1 MRKLIFIHSLAAVF
15 LLHACGNAPEE
26 KPIAANNHHVAAA
39 VPVRTQTL
47 APEHFDEIIQIS
59 GTVKAYEDVLVSP
72 EEGGVVKEWK
82 AQKGQFVRAGEVLA
96 ILKDDV
102 IRPSYEAA
110 DAQYK
115 LAQLSFEKQEKIYAE
130 QSISEIQY
138 KSAEYNRDAA
148 QAQVALMKARWEH
161 TQIKSPISGV
171 LDDRLVDEG
180 EFAPP
185 AVPMAHLVNTS
196 VVKILADIPELHA
209 GAVTIGTPVA
219 VTFDA
224 APGDTLRGKISYA
237 GKTVSPTNRTLP
249 VEIFLENRQGK
260 LKSEMVAKVRVV
272 LASKDNALLIS
283 EHNVLQVDRNK
294 LIVYVENGGRAQER
308 VVKLGGRR
316 GNLVEIVSGLRPGE
330 RVIVSGFQK
339 LVDGNPV
346 NVVE

>member
-1 MRKLIFIHSLAAVF
+1 MKKLILLYSLSALF

-26 KPIAANNHHVAAA
+26 KSIAANNHHVATA

-82 AQKGQFVRAGEVLA
+82 AQKGQFVKAGELIA
-96 ILKDDV
+96 LLKDEV
-102 IRPSYEAA
+102 IHASCEAA
-110 DAQYK
+110 EAQYK

-161 TQIKSPISGV
+161 TRIKSPINGV

-185 AVPMAHLVNTS
+185 AVPMAHVVNTS
-196 VVKILADIPELHA
+196 VVKILAEVPELHA
-209 GAVTIGTPVA
+209 GTLALGTPVS

-224 APGDTLRGKISYA
+224 VPGDTLRGKISYA

-249 VEIFLENRQGK
+249 VEIYLENRQGK

-272 LASKDNALLIS
+272 LASRDNALLIS
-283 EHNVLQVDRNK
+283 ENNVLQVDRNK
-294 LIVYVENGGRAQER
+294 LIVYVENGGQAQER
-308 VVKLGGRR
+308 IVKLGGRR
-316 GNLVEIVSGLRPGE
+316 GSLVEIVSGLAPGE
-330 RVIVSGFQK
+330 RVIISGFQK
-339 LVDGNPV
+339 LVNGNPV
-346 NVVE
+346 SVVE